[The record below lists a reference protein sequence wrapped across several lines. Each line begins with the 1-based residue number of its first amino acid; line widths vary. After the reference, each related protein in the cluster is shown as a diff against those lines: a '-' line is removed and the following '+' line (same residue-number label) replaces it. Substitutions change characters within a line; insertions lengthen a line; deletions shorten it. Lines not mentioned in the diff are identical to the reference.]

1 MSHWTQGS
9 AQVLSLMAL
18 IVFGNVHHLLS
29 SSLFFG
35 CAGKSLPLS
44 LQRHLALFKYPPPPK
59 KKRMR
64 APLS

>member
-1 MSHWTQGS
+1 
-9 AQVLSLMAL
+9 MAL
-18 IVFGNVHHLLS
+18 IVFGNGHLLS

-44 LQRHLALFKYPPPPK
+44 LKRHLALLKYPPPK
-59 KKRMR
+59 KTTRMR